1 MPAIQVMSGPGQAEA
16 AAVKTDLRTQKVQGM
31 QSAFSSYMKQSSF
44 QGAQMAKQQTA
55 GTIQPSKAQS
65 GGSVSQ
71 DYARYQSDAA
81 AKAGKISSADDGT
94 ANTGKA
100 VSGEVSEAVSETAE
114 AVRDIIKEELGVSDE
129 QLDEAMMLLGLSPAD
144 LLNPQQLCTLAMELT
159 GSQDAGMMLFSE
171 GFQNMMQQVSAVT
184 QDLLQNLGM
193 TMEQLMDQVN
203 QIVSSVETETSD
215 VNLTPDMAPE
225 TVVAEADT
233 AGTQIQPEAAETEQ
247 ISGTAQQVQTQQ
259 VQENAQQTG
268 TQTQQVQEQ
277 VQPQEAGAGL
287 TQDETQPQEAE
298 AQPEE
303 ADSVQGSG
311 QAEGGQQTGEEE
323 SSLSDGAGTRGNPMG
338 QEQNPAFEFHA
349 EARQAQPSDAPVA
362 NTAANQ
368 APAPQVNVE
377 NIIRQI
383 AEYTRVHLTENV
395 KTIEM
400 ELNPASLGKVFLH
413 VTEKAGTITAQLT
426 AQDENVKEALV
437 QQAAILKD
445 NLNQQGIRV
454 TAVEVTTGTHEF
466 ESNLEKDARQQ
477 EEQAGQREEQSGRR
491 SRRSIN
497 LNELDDLDGLSGLMS
512 EEEMLAA
519 QIMKD
524 NGNNVDYKA

>member
-1 MPAIQVMSGPGQAEA
+1 
-16 AAVKTDLRTQKVQGM
+16 
-31 QSAFSSYMKQSSF
+31 
-44 QGAQMAKQQTA
+44 MAKQQTA

-171 GFQNMMQQVSAVT
+171 GF
-184 QDLLQNLGM
+184 QNLGM

>member
-1 MPAIQVMSGPGQAEA
+1 
-16 AAVKTDLRTQKVQGM
+16 
-31 QSAFSSYMKQSSF
+31 
-44 QGAQMAKQQTA
+44 
-55 GTIQPSKAQS
+55 
-65 GGSVSQ
+65 
-71 DYARYQSDAA
+71 
-81 AKAGKISSADDGT
+81 
-94 ANTGKA
+94 
-100 VSGEVSEAVSETAE
+100 
-114 AVRDIIKEELGVSDE
+114 
-129 QLDEAMMLLGLSPAD
+129 
-144 LLNPQQLCTLAMELT
+144 
-159 GSQDAGMMLFSE
+159 
-171 GFQNMMQQVSAVT
+171 
-184 QDLLQNLGM
+184 
-193 TMEQLMDQVN
+193 
-203 QIVSSVETETSD
+203 
-215 VNLTPDMAPE
+215 
-225 TVVAEADT
+225 
-233 AGTQIQPEAAETEQ
+233 
-247 ISGTAQQVQTQQ
+247 
-259 VQENAQQTG
+259 
-268 TQTQQVQEQ
+268 
-277 VQPQEAGAGL
+277 
-287 TQDETQPQEAE
+287 
-298 AQPEE
+298 
-303 ADSVQGSG
+303 
-311 QAEGGQQTGEEE
+311 
-323 SSLSDGAGTRGNPMG
+323 MG

-349 EARQAQPSDAPVA
+349 EARQAQPSDTPVA

-383 AEYTRVHLTENV
+383 AEYTRIHLTENV

-477 EEQAGQREEQSGRR
+477 EEQAGQQEEQSGRR